1 MKTYIIPAIDVV
13 EVKACTV
20 IATSG
25 PTFGSGTT
33 QTMESNRRID
43 FSKEEFL
50 EDMEY

>member
-25 PTFGSGTT
+25 PTFGSGIT